1 MQMSNICAANVDPN
15 FLSFEF
21 LKCSTLDQGMHQ
33 AVADAEWLLALPAPA
48 QSIAGLYSDTRVAIV
63 DALDPSPIVAGLGFS
78 QSLLDLL
85 AVFFFALVFA
95 AAYLRVRDWVQKSS
109 PRLSNMSIIKKS
121 DACFHILFYAVI
133 WVLGLVCIWNDM
145 FNMCVAAKFSRAC
158 DRNSAEKFYFDLTL
172 ILLIHVH
179 PFCTQSGRFCV
190 VADPRISAVASIRP
204 VGPPAWNAH
213 VLSRSIRLLPAGP
226 LVFAFHHRPKAR

>member
-1 MQMSNICAANVDPN
+1 MQIFRFSPDDMPFHVSDITLLQSHCKTPHLAHVSLLTSLEVVHTSDSNTLTAREKLAKESEQSSMQMSNVCTANVDPN
-15 FLSFEF
+15 FLRLEF
-21 LKCSTLDQGMHQ
+21 LKCSALDRGMQH

-48 QSIAGLYSDTRVAIV
+48 QSIANLLSDSRVAIV
-63 DALDPSPIVAGLGFS
+63 DALEPSPITAGLGAY

-85 AVFFFALVFA
+85 AVCFFALVFA

-145 FNMCVAAKFSRAC
+145 FNMCVVAKFLCAC
-158 DRNSAEKFYFDLTL
+158 DRNSA
-172 ILLIHVH
+172 
-179 PFCTQSGRFCV
+179 
-190 VADPRISAVASIRP
+190 
-204 VGPPAWNAH
+204 
-213 VLSRSIRLLPAGP
+213 
-226 LVFAFHHRPKAR
+226 